1 MTRKTYEGKGI
12 DVSFDNEVC
21 IHSGNCVR
29 GLPSV
34 FDTKRRPWIDPDGA
48 TPDEVAAQVERCPS
62 GALRYVLKADRPN
75 E

>member
-1 MTRKTYEGKGI
+1 MRKTYEGKSI

-21 IHSGNCVR
+21 QHSGECVR
-29 GLPSV
+29 GLPLV

-62 GALRYVLKADRPN
+62 GALQYVRKDRARG
-75 E
+75 